1 MKVGIIG
8 AGATG
13 LTAAYRLA
21 QKGCQVVVFE
31 SEAECGGLARTLK
44 IGDQQLEYF
53 YHHIFTSDSDLIDLI
68 AELGLENDLLWLTP
82 ANGIYSNH
90 KLYPF
95 TSPIDLLLFKELKPW
110 ERIALGLLVLRA
122 RSVKDWH
129 QMETITAKEWVLQK
143 AGPNVYQKIWGPMLS
158 SKFDF
163 DAEKVSAAWLWNK
176 FKLRGSTRGKNIN
189 KELLG
194 YLKGSFNRI
203 YEKLAIEI
211 LKMGG
216 IIKYNHPVNGIIQCQ
231 NGSLEINSCGE
242 SEAFDR
248 IIVTTAP
255 EILTELYP
263 QYSPSYIEQLKSL
276 KYKANLCMILE
287 LTRSLSP
294 YYWISIAQKEIP
306 FVAVIEQ
313 TNLLP
318 VSEYQSHIV
327 YLSRYLDATDNL
339 FSATDDEIKKVFIKN
354 LKLIFPN
361 LQDSTIKA
369 THLSRARYTQPVV
382 VNNYSR
388 MVPEFRTPVANLYL
402 ASMAQIYPE
411 DRGQNYA
418 ARMGDQIAKLIL
430 AE

>member
-1 MKVGIIG
+1 MKVGIVG

-31 SEAECGGLARTLK
+31 LEAEYGGLARTLK
-44 IGDQQLEYF
+44 IGPQQLECF
-53 YHHIFTSDSDLIDLI
+53 YHHIFTSDSDLVELI
-68 AELGLENDLLWLTP
+68 AELGLANDLLWLTP
-82 ANGIYSNH
+82 KNGIYSNH

-110 ERIALGLLVLRA
+110 ERVALGLLVFKA
-122 RSVKDWH
+122 RSVRDWR
-129 QMETITAKEWVLQK
+129 QLETVTAKEWILRN

-189 KELLG
+189 QELLG
-194 YLKGSFNRI
+194 YLQGSFNRI
-203 YEKLAIEI
+203 YEKLAAEV
-211 LKMGG
+211 LRMGG
-216 IIKYNHPVNGIIQCQ
+216 LIKYNHPVTGIVQHRD
-231 NGSLEINSCGE
+231 GSLEINAGGE
-242 SEAFDR
+242 RESFDR
-248 IIVTTAP
+248 VIVTTAP
-255 EILTELYP
+255 EILAELYP
-263 QYSPSYIEQLKSL
+263 QYAPGYIQKLKNL

-287 LTRSLSP
+287 LTGSLSP

-327 YLSRYLDATDNL
+327 YLSRYLDATDDL
-339 FSATDDEIKKVFIKN
+339 YSATDEEIKKVFIKN
-354 LKLIFPN
+354 LKLIFAD
-361 LQDSTIKA
+361 LQDSDIKA
-369 THLSRARYTQPVV
+369 AHLSRARYTQPVV
-382 VNNYSR
+382 VKNYSQ
-388 MVPEFRTPVANLYL
+388 MVPEFRTPVSNLYL

-418 ARMGDQIAKLIL
+418 VRMGEQIAKHIL